1 MSVTQF
7 MSHLMESYGDGDGG
21 IVITEKKMWEELE
34 AHGFKEKKE
43 RKKKV
48 VERTPANFPP
58 PPEGWSGP
66 FEKKYL
72 WQNAKLDGKCQTFKK
87 FEDAIEAANKME
99 NCGGITKAGNG
110 YSLRIGPE
118 LRNQNPLKASSA
130 QASWTKGE
138 PEKFIVA
145 AHKVVEKKEPEPVV
159 EEEEEPEPV
168 VEEEKE
174 EVDVEDIEI
183 DGEWYY
189 HDEKNNIIYTTDT
202 NEVVGKLM
210 DGHIVKYEEVDE
222 DGIPVD
228 E

>member
-1 MSVTQF
+1 
-7 MSHLMESYGDGDGG
+7 MESYGDGDGG

-58 PPEGWSGP
+58 PPEGWCGP

-118 LRNQNPLKASSA
+118 LITQNPEKASSA

-168 VEEEKE
+168 VEEEE
-174 EVDVEDIEI
+174 ESDSDDDELECEQINI
-183 DGEWYY
+183 DGEWYN
-189 HDEKNNIIYTTDT
+189 HHEEKNDVYDDEGNLL
-202 NEVVGKLM
+202 GKLM
-210 DGHIVKYEEVDE
+210 DGHIVRYEEEDE
-222 DGIPVD
+222 
-228 E
+228 